1 MIGRCDLI
9 RGPNSINP
17 GMVAYGFAIALP
29 CIMVFTSYF
38 YIGWYF
44 CTLHVENDLSSDLKI
59 EFQTTWALL
68 WAFLIY
74 FFLLI
79 PTYSMD
85 FIIQAMGLDGLDE
98 NTAYLMGISAYFL
111 QYSTSYLIYF
121 AGSSQY
127 RNAFFA
133 IFEKIK
139 KMFLLKQ

>member
-127 RNAFFA
+127 RNAFLQ
-133 IFEKIK
+133 
-139 KMFLLKQ
+139 FLKRLKRCFY